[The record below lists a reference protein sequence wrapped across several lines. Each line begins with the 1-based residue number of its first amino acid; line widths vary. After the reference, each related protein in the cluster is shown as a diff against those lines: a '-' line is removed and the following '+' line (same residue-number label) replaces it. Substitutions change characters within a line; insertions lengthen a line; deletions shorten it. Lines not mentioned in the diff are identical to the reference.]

1 MNKMTKRIMMIGT
14 EKGGRFYDAL
24 RARKIKFNLEHRDGN
39 AIFSYLADDKEQAEL
54 WSVLR
59 A

>member
-1 MNKMTKRIMMIGT
+1 MTKRIMMIGT

-24 RARKIKFNLEHRDGN
+24 RARKIKFNLEHRDGK